1 MDMIFVVDTWAARA
15 IVGADMRN
23 ECVSNHAASRPY
35 TVAACFT
42 ANCMS
47 LYNKHFNCPFAR
59 NDKKGGLNQSAAN
72 VERTNIPDAQ
82 KLLTDRKHL

>member
-47 LYNKHFNCPFAR
+47 LYNKHFNCPFAQ
-59 NDKKGGLNQSAAN
+59 NDKKR
-72 VERTNIPDAQ
+72 V
-82 KLLTDRKHL
+82 

>member
-15 IVGADMRN
+15 IVGADKRN

-35 TVAACFT
+35 TVPLVLLQT
-42 ANCMS
+42 V
-47 LYNKHFNCPFAR
+47 CPYTTNTLTVR
-59 NDKKGGLNQSAAN
+59 LLEMGLNQSAAN